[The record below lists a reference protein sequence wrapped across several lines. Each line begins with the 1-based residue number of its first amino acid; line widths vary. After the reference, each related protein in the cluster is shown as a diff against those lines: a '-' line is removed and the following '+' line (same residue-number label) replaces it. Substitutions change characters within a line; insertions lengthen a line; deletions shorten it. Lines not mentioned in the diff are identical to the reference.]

1 MVELFEAVASWPTLL
16 LTLLVFGFAP
26 GFVLRLLVLA
36 YPRSDPRRRELI
48 AELYTVPRVQRPMWV
63 AEQLEVAL
71 FEGIAHRVSATIRS
85 FARQRRVP
93 AQTDKRG
100 GLTRTVAWAVV
111 GAEAMAV
118 AMTVAG
124 AGGWAGAMAGAWAG
138 AGAAAGAG
146 AGAAL
151 VAIVSVRGKPTA
163 RQRLSARARRR
174 FRP

>member
-36 YPRSDPRRRELI
+36 YPRSRELI

-71 FEGIAHRVSATIRS
+71 FEGFAHRVSATIRS

-111 GAEAMAV
+111 GAVAMAV
-118 AMTVAG
+118 AM
-124 AGGWAGAMAGAWAG
+124 
-138 AGAAAGAG
+138 AGAG
-146 AGAAL
+146 AGAGALTGALTGAVAGAVAGAAL
-151 VAIVSVRGKPTA
+151 VSIVSDRGKPTA

>member
-71 FEGIAHRVSATIRS
+71 FEGFAHRVSATIRS

-100 GLTRTVAWAVV
+100 GLTRTVAWAM
-111 GAEAMAV
+111 AWAMAV
-118 AMTVAG
+118 AM
-124 AGGWAGAMAGAWAG
+124 AG
-138 AGAAAGAG
+138 AGALTGALTG
-146 AGAAL
+146 AVAGAAL
-151 VAIVSVRGKPTA
+151 VSIVSDRGKPTA

>member
-36 YPRSDPRRRELI
+36 YPRSRELI

-71 FEGIAHRVSATIRS
+71 FEGFAHRVSATIRS

-124 AGGWAGAMAGAWAG
+124 AG
-138 AGAAAGAG
+138 
-146 AGAAL
+146 AAL

>member
-100 GLTRTVAWAVV
+100 GLTRTVA
-111 GAEAMAV
+111 
-118 AMTVAG
+118 
-124 AGGWAGAMAGAWAG
+124 
-138 AGAAAGAG
+138 GAG
-146 AGAAL
+146 AGALTGALTGAVAGAVAGAAL
-151 VAIVSVRGKPTA
+151 VSIVSDRGKPTA

>member
-100 GLTRTVAWAVV
+100 GLTRT
-111 GAEAMAV
+111 
-118 AMTVAG
+118 
-124 AGGWAGAMAGAWAG
+124 G

-146 AGAAL
+146 AVAAL